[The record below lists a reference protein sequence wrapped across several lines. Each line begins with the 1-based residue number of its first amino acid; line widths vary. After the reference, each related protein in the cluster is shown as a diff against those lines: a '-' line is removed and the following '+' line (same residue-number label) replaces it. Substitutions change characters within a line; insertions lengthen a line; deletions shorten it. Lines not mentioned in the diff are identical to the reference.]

1 MVDGKARKDFNQA
14 RANAMAER
22 KHARFPDRG
31 RAACA
36 GWRIT
41 EILIT
46 MAAPRTPRRSARHP
60 DYGRLA
66 AGNVHPRV

>member
-22 KHARFPDRG
+22 KH
-31 RAACA
+31 A